1 MNEFECLENEK
12 FIILKN
18 RELMIDLLH
27 ETCLKGLN
35 CLCFLESLS
44 KEDLVQKL
52 LLKQAEIDINQ
63 NLTKEDYKLLVQAI
77 HDICNWGLYVEK
89 FQTLT
94 KTNNKIKKLKPDC
107 VFIESE
113 QDITAQKHI
122 KSMAEKR
129 QVPIVLTFYNDET
142 FNTDGSH
149 KLGNKN
155 KKPQVKIIIDF
166 IDKNLKIDIVPTKD
180 KKSKQNNNSDI
191 QVIKTPK
198 NYRLVNSN
206 FEITKDFKTI
216 LVDNHA
222 YSIPDY
228 YNIDMIKN
236 EDEKTWQMI
245 FYQIFA
251 DKINTELVKR
261 SDTCI

>member
-1 MNEFECLENEK
+1 M
-12 FIILKN
+12 
-18 RELMIDLLH
+18 
-27 ETCLKGLN
+27 
-35 CLCFLESLS
+35 
-44 KEDLVQKL
+44 
-52 LLKQAEIDINQ
+52 
-63 NLTKEDYKLLVQAI
+63 
-77 HDICNWGLYVEK
+77 YVEK

-142 FNTDGSH
+142 FNAYGSH
-149 KLGNKN
+149 KLKNIN

-180 KKSKQNNNSDI
+180 KKSKQNNNSNI
-191 QVIKTPK
+191 QAIKTAK

-206 FEITKDFKTI
+206 FEITKDLKTI
-216 LVDNHA
+216 LVDNH
-222 YSIPDY
+222 
-228 YNIDMIKN
+228 
-236 EDEKTWQMI
+236 T
-245 FYQIFA
+245 
-251 DKINTELVKR
+251 
-261 SDTCI
+261 